1 MFEYEHLLLLKR
13 HLVVKVL
20 IYIQMSF
27 IFSTPVL
34 IRHLW
39 QLKTVFFLHRCQIR
53 APLLC
58 QQVFYCSSIDFYLLI
73 VAGPLGVGS
82 LAEADHADG
91 RQLDHVL
98 SQGHQ
103 FQDVSEFFAL
113 KCPVLANVIK
123 LFTVVIYY
131 FS

>member
-1 MFEYEHLLLLKR
+1 MAF
-13 HLVVKVL
+13 
-20 IYIQMSF
+20 IY
-27 IFSTPVL
+27 STPVL

-39 QLKTVFFLHRCQIR
+39 PLKTVVLLHWSLKR

-58 QQVFYCSSIDFYLLI
+58 QQVFYCGSIDFYLLV

-82 LAEADHADG
+82 LSEADHTDG

-103 FQDVSEFFAL
+103 LQDVSEFFAL
-113 KCPVLANVIK
+113 KRSVLGQCYKTFYGRNLLTFAIR
-123 LFTVVIYY
+123 
-131 FS
+131 